1 MAVPIIWSLHDVSPA
16 TIDRATAIV
25 DVMVEA
31 GVRDLAILIVPSG
44 VWTDGQ
50 LETLRTWER
59 AGHVL
64 GAHGWTHRGIAP
76 SGIYHRL
83 HSALFSRDV
92 AEHLGRTAAE
102 VREIVARGEQW
113 FAEVGLAPPRLYVP
127 PAWALGAM
135 PLSAFGGTSFRCVE
149 TLSGIYDVSTTRFRQ
164 LPLVGF
170 EADTAFRASAL
181 RASNAANHALSRAT
195 SRPLRAAVHPHD
207 FDLRLSGD
215 LRRLLGSGRKSC
227 SLGQLMALRQD

>member
-1 MAVPIIWSLHDVSPA
+1 MSVPIIWSLHDISPG
-16 TIDRATAIV
+16 TIDRAASIV

-50 LETLRTWER
+50 IDTLRTWER
-59 AGHVL
+59 AGHML

-76 SGIYHRL
+76 RGIYHRL
-83 HSALFSRDV
+83 HSALLSRDV
-92 AEHLGRTAAE
+92 AEHLGRTASE

-113 FAEVGLAPPRLYVP
+113 FADVGLAPPRLYVP

-135 PLSAFGGTSFRCVE
+135 PLAAFGGTSFRWVE
-149 TLSGIYDVSTTRFRQ
+149 TLSGIYDVSAARFRR

-170 EADTAFRASAL
+170 EADTGFRAASL
-181 RASNAANHALSRAT
+181 RVSNAANHALARA
-195 SRPLRAAVHPHD
+195 SGRPLRVGVHPHD
-207 FDLRLSGD
+207 FDLLLAAD
-215 LRRLLGSGRKSC
+215 LRRLLAGARASY
-227 SLGQLMALRQD
+227 SLHQLAA

>member
-16 TIDRATAIV
+16 TIDRATSIV

-76 SGIYHRL
+76 RGIYHRL

-92 AEHLGRTAAE
+92 AEHLGRSADE
-102 VREIVARGEQW
+102 VREIVARGVQW
-113 FAEVGLAPPRLYVP
+113 FADAGLVPPRLYVP

-135 PLSAFGGTSFRCVE
+135 PLPEFAGTSFRWVE
-149 TLSGIYDVSTTRFRQ
+149 TLSGIYDVSAAHFRR

-170 EADTAFRASAL
+170 EADTGFRAASL
-181 RASNAANHALSRAT
+181 RVSNASNYALVRAT
-195 SRPLRAAVHPHD
+195 RRSLRAAVHPHD
-207 FDLRLSGD
+207 FELRLAGD
-215 LRRLLGSGRKSC
+215 LRRLLASGRASFALEQ
-227 SLGQLMALRQD
+227 LGS